1 MSRLIIVD
9 SIFKIK
15 IELSS
20 VESYEIAEEYYE
32 DPIEV
37 EHKLYNLLTSNDE
50 IVMNVD
56 DDKIAEMFTNYIN
69 FIDANMHMKHKIT
82 DTKEKIDVDG
92 DKRDEVLIVEREN
105 DKFRFF
111 YIYTEPYY

>member
-1 MSRLIIVD
+1 MSRLIIID

-20 VESYEIAEEYYE
+20 VESYEIAEENYE

-37 EHKLYNLLTSNDE
+37 EHQLYNLLSSNDE
-50 IVMNVD
+50 IVMNVN
-56 DDKIAEMFTNYIN
+56 DDKIVNMFINYIN
-69 FIDANMHMKHKIT
+69 FIDANMKMKHRIT
-82 DTKEKIDVDG
+82 DTKENIEVDG
-92 DKRDEVLIVEREN
+92 DKRDEVLIVERKD

>member
-15 IELSS
+15 LALSS
-20 VESYEIAEEYYE
+20 AEAYEIAEENYE

-37 EHKLYNLLTSNDE
+37 EHQLYNLLTSNDE

-56 DDKIAEMFTNYIN
+56 DDKIAKMFTNYIN
-69 FIDANMHMKHKIT
+69 FIDANMKMKHKIIN
-82 DTKEKIDVDG
+82 TKEKIEVDG
-92 DKRDEVLIVEREN
+92 DKRDEVLIVEREGV
-105 DKFRFF
+105 KLRYY